1 MIEDTIETKRHYAMA
16 TSAINIRYRMA
27 IGRASC
33 RHSVAGV
40 ASITH
45 NLRTRVVG
53 VGAEKTIRRMTEA
66 AFHGSSRMRRA
77 GGLADAD
84 CPVVTTRARLSNTRV
99 IKTTVWPQFQKMVG
113 IVAVIAFS
121 GRGHMKFGFADG
133 NYAVV
138 AVAAIAKHFP
148 MIDEGDNVKSQWR
161 MTGRTGIA
169 GGDMIQRFPRDTG
182 KVVVVTILAA

>member
-33 RHSVAGV
+33 RHSVAGI
-40 ASITH
+40 ASITRD
-45 NLRTRVVG
+45 LRARVVR
-53 VGAEKTIRRMTEA
+53 VGTEKTISRMTEA
-66 AFHGSSRMRRA
+66 AFRVGSRMRRA
-77 GGLADAD
+77 GRLANTD
-84 CPVVTTRARLSNTRV
+84 CPVVTTRARSSNTRMV
-99 IKTTVWPQFQKMVG
+99 ITAIWLQFQKVDG
-113 IVAVIAFS
+113 IVAVIAF
-121 GRGHMKFGFADG
+121 GGCRHMEFGFADG

-138 AVAAIAKHFP
+138 AAAAISKYFP

-182 KVVVVTILAA
+182 KVVVVTILAV